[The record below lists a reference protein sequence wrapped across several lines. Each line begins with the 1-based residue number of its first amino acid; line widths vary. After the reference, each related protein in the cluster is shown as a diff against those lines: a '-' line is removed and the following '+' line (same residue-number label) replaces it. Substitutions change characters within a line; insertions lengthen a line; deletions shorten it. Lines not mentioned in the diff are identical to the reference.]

1 VAIKKGRTFDWA
13 TLLADARSG
22 RLTGADLRKAISTA
36 EDFGNKAVAEQ
47 LKLCAVQSS
56 SFAGDGAP
64 AEVRDRVAKGV
75 NALKVMGEP
84 LSRTTQMLKRHGVIE
99 TLNRIAKYPASTK
112 NFDKLCA
119 AKLEHLTA
127 EAIVLDFPDLFDQK
141 AVEVSQK
148 RLKR

>member
-1 VAIKKGRTFDWA
+1 M
-13 TLLADARSG
+13 
-22 RLTGADLRKAISTA
+22 
-36 EDFGNKAVAEQ
+36 
-47 LKLCAVQSS
+47 
-56 SFAGDGAP
+56 
-64 AEVRDRVAKGV
+64 RDRVAKGV

>member
-1 VAIKKGRTFDWA
+1 MKKGRTFDWPA
-13 TLLADARSG
+13 LLADARSG
-22 RLTGADLRKAISTA
+22 RLTGADLRKATKAA
-36 EDFGNKAVAEQ
+36 EEFGNKTVAEE

-56 SFAGDGAP
+56 SFAGDDAP

-75 NALKVMGEP
+75 SALKAMGEP
-84 LSRTTQMLKRHGVIE
+84 LSRTTQMLKKHGVIE
-99 TLNRIAKYPASTK
+99 TLNRIARYPASTK

-141 AVEVSQK
+141 AVDVSKK